1 MLKTE
6 TLKKAIKLSPKIQQ
20 FIGIGNSTGLGM
32 APFLIKHP
40 QVIDSWIRQRE
51 QALYEIIY
59 NEKTNKIENYK
70 KYICKAILFFNS
82 FQVPDK
88 KQQQK
93 NNAIGLGLKKFFLK
107 LKTKTSNKEIWQEL
121 QGCTTE
127 TQELFFKY
135 PFRKLSRNLSEIRWL
150 SFSK

>member
-1 MLKTE
+1 MDPHIAKNRNPQ
-6 TLKKAIKLSPKIQQ
+6 KAIKLSLKIQQ

-70 KYICKAILFFNS
+70 KYICIFLAINVF
-82 FQVPDK
+82 
-88 KQQQK
+88 
-93 NNAIGLGLKKFFLK
+93 
-107 LKTKTSNKEIWQEL
+107 
-121 QGCTTE
+121 
-127 TQELFFKY
+127 
-135 PFRKLSRNLSEIRWL
+135 
-150 SFSK
+150 